1 MGGRPNT
8 NGRLIEDQW
17 EVSRTP
23 TEHQWETN
31 GREPK
36 GNGRAMGEKSGKMSR
51 KRKNVKEKC
60 ALGNGNL

>member
-1 MGGRPNT
+1 MGGEPKVD
-8 NGRLIEDQW
+8 GRSTEHQW

-36 GNGRAMGEKSGKMSR
+36 GNGRAMGDKSGKMSR
-51 KRKNVKEKC
+51 KGKTAKET
-60 ALGNGNL
+60 